1 MKEDDNLVL
10 LGTFSSLL
18 DAEIALEHLEFHDVE
33 AMIRKDDNGGMRP
46 WMQQM
51 QCVGIFVFEK
61 DLKKAERVL
70 NVMNV

>member
-1 MKEDDNLVL
+1 MKDDDNLVL
-10 LGTFSSLL
+10 IRTFSSLL
-18 DAEIALEHLEFHDVE
+18 DAEIALEHLESHGVE

-51 QCVGIFVFEK
+51 QGVDIFVLEK

-70 NVMNV
+70 DALNV